1 VKPSEGDSGK
11 NGKISGKLSEKRH
24 MESHVP
30 FAAANRLSAAGED
43 VIIDLYSARTGRIQE
58 VGVLQAKKRIG
69 IIGGTFDP
77 IHYGHLVN
85 AEGARVEFG
94 LDKVIFV
101 PSGKPPHK
109 KDYHITDPEDRYLM
123 TLLATITNPHF
134 ELSRAEIDRTG
145 LSYTVDT
152 IREFKTA
159 YGGVADLFFIT
170 GADAIL
176 EILTWKNVGELITLC
191 QFVAAT
197 RPGYSLTGLQ
207 NIVSTVRQKERADFT
222 VHSIEVP
229 ALMISSTDIRH
240 RVAGGRPIKYLLP
253 EAVENYIFKEKLY
266 VGGR

>member
-1 VKPSEGDSGK
+1 
-11 NGKISGKLSEKRH
+11 
-24 MESHVP
+24 M
-30 FAAANRLSAAGED
+30 
-43 VIIDLYSARTGRIQE
+43 
-58 VGVLQAKKRIG
+58 QAKKRIG

-85 AEGARVEFG
+85 AEGARAEFG

-101 PSGKPPHK
+101 PAGNPPHK
-109 KDYHITDPEDRYLM
+109 KNYRITDSEDRYLM

-134 ELSRAEIDRTG
+134 ELSRLEIDRTG

-152 IREFKTA
+152 IREFKA
-159 YGGVADLFFIT
+159 VYGAAADLFFIT

-176 EILTWKNVGELITLC
+176 EILTWKGVGELITLC

-207 NIVSTVRQKERADFT
+207 NIVAAVRQQERRDFT

-229 ALMISSTDIRH
+229 ALMISSTDIRS
-240 RVAGGRPIKYLLP
+240 RVKNRKPIKYLLP
-253 EAVENYIFKEKLY
+253 EAVENYIIKEKLY
-266 VGGR
+266 VSGT